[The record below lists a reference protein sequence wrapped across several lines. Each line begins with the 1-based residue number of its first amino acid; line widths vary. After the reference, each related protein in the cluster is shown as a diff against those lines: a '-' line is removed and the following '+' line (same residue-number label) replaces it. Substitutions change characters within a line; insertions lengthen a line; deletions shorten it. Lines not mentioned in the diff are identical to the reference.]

1 MKALIERQLYRPGLL
16 LPMMGLVRLLVSS
29 DYNLT
34 QVGFIIFLRGSR
46 YAFAF
51 IFGAWVRIPVATLNS
66 LTQTTVKTVKRI
78 TAIKVKVAKADKTV
92 GAERGSKLA
101 SLLTGTL
108 PRGKRNPKQGA
119 SATEGCH
126 CGC

>member
-1 MKALIERQLYRPGLL
+1 MKALIERQLYRPGLI

-51 IFGAWVRIPVATLNS
+51 IFSASVRIPAATLNA

-78 TAIKVKVAKADKTV
+78 AAVKVARADKTIA
-92 GAERGSKLA
+92 AERSDRLLSKLGSKL
-101 SLLTGTL
+101 SS
-108 PRGKRNPKQGA
+108 KRNPKQDTSPA
-119 SATEGCH
+119 EGCH

>member
-1 MKALIERQLYRPGLL
+1 MKALIERQLYRPELL

-51 IFGAWVRIPVATLNS
+51 VFGSWVRIPSKQETKRETTRETARNS
-66 LTQTTVKTVKRI
+66 AAPQ
-78 TAIKVKVAKADKTV
+78 
-92 GAERGSKLA
+92 
-101 SLLTGTL
+101 
-108 PRGKRNPKQGA
+108 
-119 SATEGCH
+119 GCH